1 MPGLKN
7 RIKTAADIAILL
19 GGCGLLYGLHVG
31 MEALKW
37 EFVIPCIVV
46 ILVVTVV
53 DLCEQCRQR
62 EPTDKR
68 QYPSDVTLVR
78 QLILLNEQNM
88 PVRSWDLSDRVAVVI
103 GKKNTEEDVDVDLE
117 DCEYS
122 TFIDPCHAALNFC
135 NNGWFVEDLGSQ
147 NGVKIKKVEDGDC
160 YKVMNRPCRV
170 AAGDI
175 IYIANTKLL
184 LS

>member
-1 MPGLKN
+1 M
-7 RIKTAADIAILL
+7 
-19 GGCGLLYGLHVG
+19 
-31 MEALKW
+31 
-37 EFVIPCIVV
+37 
-46 ILVVTVV
+46 
-53 DLCEQCRQR
+53 
-62 EPTDKR
+62 
-68 QYPSDVTLVR
+68 
-78 QLILLNEQNM
+78 NEQNM